1 MVANPVIQEGLARDQ
16 VTRAMPDGPRLR
28 HNPLIDQGELERLH
42 EQCFSWA
49 LTCAGGRRAEAED
62 VLQMTYLAIV
72 EGDAKFAGRSSL
84 RTWLFAVIRNTA
96 GSRWRRARRSLET
109 LARIAAFAPHAET
122 FVEPQMPAENARV
135 LEALRALPKRQH
147 EVLDLVFYRD
157 LSIAEAAEVLGI
169 SLGTA
174 RMHYERGKAALRER
188 LADMGPE
195 A

>member
-1 MVANPVIQEGLARDQ
+1 
-16 VTRAMPDGPRLR
+16 MPDGPRLR
-28 HNPLIDQGELERLH
+28 HNPLIDQRELERLH
-42 EQCFSWA
+42 EQCYSWA

-109 LARIAAFAPHAET
+109 LARIAAFAPHAEA
-122 FVEPQMPAENARV
+122 FVEPAMPAENARV

-147 EVLDLVFYRD
+147 EVLELVFYRD

-174 RMHYERGKAALRER
+174 RMHYERGKSALRER
-188 LADMGPE
+188 LADMGP
-195 A
+195 AA